1 MRKTTAMTLSAL
13 MAALTAVGALIR
25 IPMPVSSFT
34 LQVFFTALAGCL
46 LGSRWG
52 AVSQM
57 LYVLLGL
64 LGLPIFTAGGGFGA
78 LFHPTGGFLLGMIAM
93 AWVVGKFTEQKGFRF
108 NTVLLACLAG
118 LGALY
123 AIGLPWLHIIM
134 NLHGQWSVS
143 QTVVSGMLVFLPA
156 DLLKSVLAA
165 ALCIRLAPY
174 IVSAKKPPVNK
185 TDSG

>member
-1 MRKTTAMTLSAL
+1 MRKTTAMILSAL

-57 LYVLLGL
+57 LYVLLGV
-64 LGLPIFTAGGGFGA
+64 LGLPVFTAGGGPGA
-78 LFHPTGGFLLGMIAM
+78 FFHPTSGFLLGMIAM
-93 AWVVGKFTEQKGFRF
+93 AWVVGKITEQKGVRF
-108 NTVLLACLAG
+108 KTALLACLAG
-118 LGALY
+118 LGVLY
-123 AIGLPWLHIIM
+123 IIGLPWLHFLM
-134 NLHGQWSVS
+134 NLHSQWSVS
-143 QTVVSGMLVFLPA
+143 QTMIGGMLVFLPA

-165 ALCIRLAPY
+165 ALCARLAPY
-174 IVSAKKPPVNK
+174 IVSVQKPPVNK
-185 TDSG
+185 TDRG